1 MVARVSRCKLLTPL
15 ERRSKTV
22 PNSKLFSVKKP
33 NIPNWT
39 FIGIGIG
46 TCPEDRTFCAMVW
59 LGKYVINLGPHK

>member
-1 MVARVSRCKLLTPL
+1 
-15 ERRSKTV
+15 V